1 MSFLAAGDSPTRAA
15 GKGRERNC
23 RAPPP
28 LLGRAM
34 PPRRPAMTN
43 RPRPLVA
50 GNWKM
55 NGLRRS
61 LGVLGE
67 IGQGYTPGLKGKAD
81 LLVCPPA
88 TLVFTAAHA
97 LLGSGVAVGGQD
109 CHAKEA
115 GAFTGDISAEMLADA
130 GATFAIVG
138 HSERRQYHGE
148 KDAEVCAKAAAAHR
162 AGLAAIV
169 CVGETQGEREAG
181 KTLAVVRRQL
191 RGSVPEASRRANLVV
206 AYEPVWAIGTGL
218 TPTAAD
224 VAEVHALIRDE
235 LRRIVGKAEEASVR
249 ILYGGSVK
257 PANAKELLA
266 VENVDGALVGGA
278 SLLAADFLGI
288 AGAYLA

>member
-1 MSFLAAGDSPTRAA
+1 
-15 GKGRERNC
+15 
-23 RAPPP
+23 
-28 LLGRAM
+28 M
-34 PPRRPAMTN
+34 PN

-61 LGVLGE
+61 LKVLAE
-67 IGQGYTPGLKGKAD
+67 VEQGYTPGLKAKAD

-88 TLVFTAAHA
+88 TLVFAAAHA
-97 LLGSGVAVGGQD
+97 LVGSGIAVGGQD

-191 RGSVPEASRRANLVV
+191 RGSVPEASRPANLVV

-235 LRRIVGKAEEASVR
+235 LRRIVGKAEAGKRAHPLRRLGQALKREGTAR
-249 ILYGGSVK
+249 RRERRRGACRRRQPRRGG
-257 PANAKELLA
+257 
-266 VENVDGALVGGA
+266 
-278 SLLAADFLGI
+278 FLGDRGGVSRVKSRGDR
-288 AGAYLA
+288 AQRSRPPEDRAAAPRSRLA